1 MVRIFCYQL
10 SSKLW
15 LEAVS
20 DQTIILQIKISR
32 PRDYVFH
39 RGRLLCNDKMLEQE
53 AVGNTGDVK
62 VTKHYKGY

>member
-1 MVRIFCYQL
+1 MNSVVTIFGCQL

-20 DQTIILQIKISR
+20 DQTIILQVKISR

-39 RGRLLCNDKMLEQE
+39 RGT
-53 AVGNTGDVK
+53 V
-62 VTKHYKGY
+62 